1 MCLCVLS
8 AGINQ
13 SVCEA
18 EPLPTM
24 EPFSGPG
31 AFYQYTH
38 SQKPRREGGWGHVCV
53 YLERDEDVYMLVCVA
68 SKKFCIRI

>member
-13 SVCEA
+13 SVCGA
-18 EPLPTM
+18 GPLPTM
-24 EPFSGPG
+24 EPFTGPG

-38 SQKPRREGGWGHVCV
+38 MHTHTLFSETLGGRVVGVVCV
-53 YLERDEDVYMLVCVA
+53 CVCVFRGGSQNVCVA
-68 SKKFCIRI
+68 C